1 MGGGYKITINRNALG
16 EGYMLM
22 ALSNRNAAK
31 IHIKHL
37 HLDLYKAILDFRDLV
52 SVHILLIQRESF
64 AIMLV

>member
-1 MGGGYKITINRNALG
+1 
-16 EGYMLM
+16 MLM
-22 ALSNRNAAK
+22 ALSNRNATK

-37 HLDLYKAILDFRDLV
+37 HLDLYKAILDFCDLV